1 MKIIKPM
8 ALGLLT
14 RPFEFKREFRL
25 GVAAIAFL
33 PIGETAALLPET
45 ALWPFLAEEL
55 PSDQPLDAVIP
66 KARPEFLAVA
76 HCFAPNGIAAPL
88 VRTGIQ
94 LGPLIKMLD
103 VHGEREVNQRLGHI
117 TQPVPFTRMP
127 IDWTRTYGGPGF
139 ADNPLGKGLLPEGR
153 PEDRMIPA
161 QNIINPK
168 LSREGARTP
177 SAYGPVDQTWPVRAR
192 LGGTYDDAWLKQ
204 DFPGFARDI
213 DWSFFNTAQR
223 DQWLPEPLKGDET
236 YAFKHLHPTQ
246 TLLKGRL
253 PGLVPR
259 VFLVRKNQADL
270 FEEVPLALTTT
281 WFFPHR
287 ERLVLVYH
295 GVAHL
300 AEEDGSDIAR
310 AVLGADRL
318 GALRPAADFHA
329 VMVQR
334 ADTKDGAMYA
344 LRDEQLAPAEWLRPD
359 PALAMPDPETS
370 PMAQIAA
377 RARRRA
383 ERERAAA
390 IESLKTQG
398 IDPEK
403 HGPPPLPPMEASP
416 TMEELPAYAARKQAE
431 AEAQKAAAEA
441 QITEKKAE
449 VAKQLAAAGM
459 PEEEIQQRLNAKPK
473 GPPAFSAA
481 AMRADMQQQI
491 NAMRLFGQPTL
502 ELEAQLAS
510 PEVAAQLDKA
520 EAAVRDSYR
529 LTAHH
534 QDPADAAPAERSAA
548 IRNLVT
554 SDTAQARALY
564 DLHGADLSG
573 LDLSGIDLSGVC
585 LDGARLAGTSFAGA
599 KLVNAV
605 LAHAN
610 MAGCVLDNADL
621 TGASLGKAHLAGA
634 SLRQATLKNAVL
646 AGADLTSATLAGA
659 DLEAADL
666 TDVIV
671 TGADFSNVRASAILA
686 MKLSLRELRAPG
698 ILLDK
703 AKFIECDLEGADL
716 TGASLVRAVFLQSN
730 LARVRFAGAKL
741 VKAVFVQQCS
751 LASANLSGADLTEAN
766 LRETELRGVNLDGAI
781 LTRADLSGADMTG
794 AYLPYARADESR
806 LIATNLQY
814 ADLRLAN
821 FANADMA
828 RADLRG
834 AKITGISVYEANLAR
849 VKLDD
854 ATRRGGMFR
863 VRMRYLPLYEPPQ
876 EAQT

>member
-1 MKIIKPM
+1 
-8 ALGLLT
+8 
-14 RPFEFKREFRL
+14 
-25 GVAAIAFL
+25 
-33 PIGETAALLPET
+33 
-45 ALWPFLAEEL
+45 
-55 PSDQPLDAVIP
+55 
-66 KARPEFLAVA
+66 
-76 HCFAPNGIAAPL
+76 
-88 VRTGIQ
+88 
-94 LGPLIKMLD
+94 
-103 VHGEREVNQRLGHI
+103 
-117 TQPVPFTRMP
+117 MP
-127 IDWTRTYGGPGF
+127 IDWTRTYGGAGF
-139 ADNPLGKGLLPEGR
+139 ADNPLGKGLLPDGR

-168 LSREGARTP
+168 LSREAARIP
-177 SAYGPVDQTWPVRAR
+177 AAYGPVDQTWPVRAE
-192 LGGTYDDAWLKQ
+192 LAGTHDDTWLKQ

-213 DWSFFNTAQR
+213 DWSYFNAAQR
-223 DQWLPEPLKGDET
+223 DQWLPERLKGDET

-246 TLLKGRL
+246 PLLKGRL

-259 VFLVRKNQADL
+259 VFLVRKGQDDS
-270 FEEVPLALTTT
+270 FEEVSLSLTTA

-287 ERLVLVYH
+287 ERVVLVYH

-318 GALRPAADFHA
+318 GALRSAAEFHA

-334 ADTKDGAMYA
+334 ADPESGAMHA

-359 PALAMPDPETS
+359 PGLAMPDPEAS
-370 PMAQIAA
+370 PLAQIAA
-377 RARRRA
+377 RAHRRA
-383 ERERAAA
+383 ERERASV
-390 IESLKTQG
+390 IETLKARG

-403 HGPPPLPPMEASP
+403 HGPPPLPSVEKDP
-416 TMEELPAYAARKQAE
+416 TIEELPAFAARKKAE

-441 QITEKKAE
+441 QIAE
-449 VAKQLAAAGM
+449 QKIKIAEQLAAAGM
-459 PEEEIQQRLNAKPK
+459 PEEEIEQRLNAKAK

-491 NAMRLFGQPTL
+491 NAMRVFGQPTL
-502 ELEAQLAS
+502 ALEAQLAS
-510 PEVAAQLDKA
+510 PEIAAQLDKA
-520 EAAVRDSYR
+520 EAAVRNGYR
-529 LTAHH
+529 LIAHH

-548 IRNLVT
+548 IRNLLT
-554 SDTAQARALY
+554 TDTAQARSLY

-585 LDGARLAGTSFAGA
+585 LDGAKLAGASFAGA

-610 MAGCVLDNADL
+610 MEGCVLDNADL

-634 SLRQATLKNAVL
+634 SLRQAMLKNAVL
-646 AGADLTSATLAGA
+646 AGADLTNATLAGA

-666 TDVIV
+666 TEVIL
-671 TGADFSNVRASAILA
+671 TGADFSNVRAAAILA
-686 MKLSLRELRAPG
+686 MKLSLRDLRAPG
-698 ILLDK
+698 ILLDT
-703 AKFIECDLEGADL
+703 AKFIECDLEGANL

-730 LARVRFAGAKL
+730 LARVRLAGAKL

-751 LASANLSGADLTEAN
+751 LAGANLSGADLTEAN
-766 LRETELRGVNLDGAI
+766 LRETELRGANLDGAI
-781 LTRADLSGADMTG
+781 LTRADLSGADMTS
-794 AYLPYARADESR
+794 AYLPYARAEGSR
-806 LIATNLQY
+806 LIATNLRY

-849 VKLDD
+849 VKLDE